1 MCNLHYPRCSG
12 PLVLL
17 TTLVAAICSGTVEAE
32 ILYVDD
38 DAPLGGDGLS
48 WDTPFKYLQD
58 ALSAAADDPSITEIR
73 VAQGTYKPDQDEA
86 GNVTPGDREATFQL
100 ISGLALRGAYCGL
113 DPNCADPDERD
124 IELYET
130 ILSGDLAGDDGPD
143 FENYDENSYHV
154 LRASETDQAVVL
166 DGCTITGGS
175 ATGDVSDDRRGGGLH
190 CYEVSIRLV
199 SCTIVANRAHNLQGG
214 GAFIEGG
221 SAVFLECAIRENES
235 SLFGGGVSVLYAD
248 LVWFEG
254 CTLSA
259 NRIGAGGGAITTLY
273 CNRVVLKDCNLTSNM
288 AHNAGAGVFVSSSPE
303 LLVNNCEFT
312 GNWCSDHVIPWG
324 AGMVVR
330 GSHGTIENCTFR
342 DNWTYANR
350 SYDEFNYAS
359 SAGLSVKGDV
369 TVANCLFVEN
379 SSTSGVETA
388 EALGGAAS
396 FGDQTKVY
404 NCTFIGNRTNNMVG
418 PTSAGGAVLF
428 LGSATLTDCAF
439 IGNAA
444 EGNTGTGGAAYVLE
458 GVPTLTNCTFTAN
471 TASECGG
478 LWATPDTRLT
488 NCIAW
493 GNSDNGGTGESAQ
506 VFGTPIVN
514 YCCIE
519 GWTGD
524 LGGIGNIG
532 DDPLFV
538 DPDGPD
544 DVFGTE
550 DDDVRLLPGSP
561 CIDAGCNG
569 ALPRDWA
576 DLDDDGDTREI
587 TPLDLDGEGRFF
599 DDPDTPDAGC
609 RCPPIVDM
617 GAYEFG
623 DTGPQPCPGDLD
635 CDRVV
640 GHSDLGIL
648 LAAWHN
654 SAEGDLN
661 CDGLTDHADLG
672 ILLANWGAVCP

>member
-1 MCNLHYPRCSG
+1 MCRRHHPTGLGPSALLITLIGVVCS
-12 PLVLL
+12 
-17 TTLVAAICSGTVEAE
+17 AAVEAQ

-38 DAPLGGDGLS
+38 DAPPGGDGLS
-48 WDTPFKYLQD
+48 WDTPFKCLQD
-58 ALSAAADDPSITEIR
+58 ALYTAAGDPSITEIR

-100 ISGLALRGAYCGL
+100 MSGLALKGGYAGITE
-113 DPNCADPDERD
+113 PDPDERD
-124 IELYET
+124 VELYET
-130 ILSGDLAGDDGPD
+130 VLSGDLAGNDAPD

-154 LRASETDQAVVL
+154 VTVSDTDATVML
-166 DGCTITGGS
+166 DGCTVTSGS
-175 ATGDVSDDRRGGGLH
+175 ATGEASDDQRGGGLY
-190 CYEVSIRLV
+190 CRDATVALAD
-199 SCTIVANRAHNLQGG
+199 CTVAANRASILSGGGVFAQGG
-214 GAFIEGG
+214 RITFSG
-221 SAVFLECAIRENES
+221 CTIRDNRATS
-235 SLFGGGVSVLYAD
+235 FGGGVSARYAD

-254 CTLSA
+254 CALTGNQA
-259 NRIGAGGGAITTLY
+259 GAGGAIDTLH
-273 CNRVVLKDCNLTSNM
+273 CGSTVLTNCSFTANYAGNV
-288 AHNAGAGVFVSSSPE
+288 GAGVFASVVAHLFVS
-303 LLVNNCEFT
+303 NCEFV
-312 GNWCSDHVIPWG
+312 GNYCTDSAIPWG
-324 AGMVVR
+324 AGMAVR
-330 GSHGTIENCTFR
+330 ESRGTIQHCTFR
-342 DNWTYANR
+342 ENWTCANY
-350 SYDEFNYAS
+350 SWDEDTYAS
-359 SAGLSVKGDV
+359 SAGLSVKGGV

-379 SSTSGVETA
+379 SSTSEVETA
-388 EALGGAAS
+388 EASGGAAS

-404 NCTFIGNRTNNMVG
+404 NCTFVGNRTNNMVG

-524 LGGIGNIG
+524 LGGVGNIG

-544 DVFGTE
+544 DIFGTE
-550 DDDVRLLPGSP
+550 DDDVRLLSGSP

-576 DLDDDGDTREI
+576 DLDDDSDTRET

-599 DDPDTPDAGC
+599 DDPNAPDAGC
-609 RCPPIVDM
+609 RCPPIADM

-623 DTGPQPCPGDLD
+623 GTGPQPCPGDLD

-640 GHSDLGIL
+640 SHADLGIL

-661 CDGLTDHADLG
+661 CDGFTDHADLG
-672 ILLANWGAVCP
+672 ILLANWGTSCP

>member
-1 MCNLHYPRCSG
+1 MCRHHVRCSG
-12 PLVLL
+12 PSALL
-17 TTLVAAICSGTVEAE
+17 ITLVAAICSATVEAQ

-38 DAPLGGDGLS
+38 DAPLGGDGLN

-58 ALSAAADDPSITEIR
+58 ALYTAAGDPSITEIR

-100 ISGLALRGAYCGL
+100 IGGVALTGGYAGITE
-113 DPNCADPDERD
+113 PDPDQRD

-130 ILSGDLAGDDGPD
+130 ILSGDLAGNDGPD

-154 LRASETDQAVVL
+154 LTAIDADAIVML
-166 DGCTITGGS
+166 DGCTVTAGS
-175 ATGDVSDDRRGGGLH
+175 ATGEVSDHQQGGGLY
-190 CYEVSIRLV
+190 CRDATVALAD
-199 SCTIVANRAHNLQGG
+199 CAIVANRAGISGGG
-214 GAFIEGG
+214 GARVIRG
-221 SAVFLECAIRENES
+221 SITFSGCTIRDNRATT
-235 SLFGGGVSVLYAD
+235 GGGVRAGHAD
-248 LVWFEG
+248 PLWLEDCALTGNHAVV
-254 CTLSA
+254 A
-259 NRIGAGGGAITTLY
+259 GAIY
-273 CNRVVLKDCNLTSNM
+273 AFRCDSVVLMNCSFTANDAYNT
-288 AHNAGAGVFVSSSPE
+288 GAGVYAYAAADLYVGD
-303 LLVNNCEFT
+303 CEFV
-312 GNWCSDHVIPWG
+312 GNYCTDHFIPWG
-324 AGMVVR
+324 AGMAVR
-330 GSHGTIENCTFR
+330 SSHGTIEHCTFR
-342 DNWTYANR
+342 ENWTCANY
-350 SYDEFNYAS
+350 SWDKYNYAS

-369 TVANCLFVEN
+369 VVANCLFIGN
-379 SSTSGVETA
+379 SCTSEVKTA
-388 EALGGAAS
+388 EASGGAAS
-396 FGDQTKVY
+396 FGDQTRVY

-428 LGSATLTDCAF
+428 LGSATLTNCAF

-444 EGNTGTGGAAYVLE
+444 EGDTGTGGAAYVQE

-478 LWATPDTRLT
+478 VWATPDTRLT

-493 GNSDNGGTGESAQ
+493 GNSDDGGTGESAQ
-506 VFGTPIVN
+506 VFGTPIVD

-519 GWTGD
+519 GWTGN

-544 DVFGTE
+544 DIYGTE
-550 DDDVRLLPGSP
+550 DDDVRVLPGSP
-561 CIDAGCNG
+561 CIDAGCN
-569 ALPRDWA
+569 AAVPRDWA
-576 DLDDDGDTREI
+576 DLDDDGDVDEF

-599 DDPDTPDAGC
+599 DDPNTPDTGC

-640 GHSDLGIL
+640 GHSDLGTL

-661 CDGLTDHADLG
+661 CDGFTDHADLG
-672 ILLANWGAVCP
+672 ILLGNWGASCP

>member
-1 MCNLHYPRCSG
+1 MCRRHHPAGLG
-12 PLVLL
+12 PSALL
-17 TTLVAAICSGTVEAE
+17 ITLVAAICSAAVEAQ

-38 DAPLGGDGLS
+38 DAPPGGDGLS
-48 WDTPFKYLQD
+48 WDTPFKCLQD
-58 ALSAAADDPSITEIR
+58 ALYTAAGDPSVTEIR

-100 ISGLALRGAYCGL
+100 VGGLALTGGYAGITE
-113 DPNCADPDERD
+113 PDPDERD
-124 IELYET
+124 IDLYET
-130 ILSGDLAGDDGPD
+130 ILSGDLAGNDGPD

-154 LRASETDQAVVL
+154 LTAVGTDVVAL
-166 DGCTITGGS
+166 DGIVTTAGNADGEGEHHLGAGLFCHTSELMLVDCTVT
-175 ATGDVSDDRRGGGLH
+175 
-190 CYEVSIRLV
+190 
-199 SCTIVANRAHNLQGG
+199 ANRAHKLCAFPS
-214 GAFIEGG
+214 GAGLYVRDGTAYFTNCVIT
-221 SAVFLECAIRENES
+221 ENRAGY
-235 SLFGGGVSVLYAD
+235 GGGVHGVSAD
-248 LVWFEG
+248 LAFDG
-254 CTLSA
+254 CELSGNHA
-259 NRIGAGGGAITTLY
+259 GWGGAVLAESCDSVVLTNCAFTGNSATNVGAGAFVRFTT
-273 CNRVVLKDCNLTSNM
+273 N
-288 AHNAGAGVFVSSSPE
+288 VSAS
-303 LLVNNCEFT
+303 NCEFA
-312 GNWCSDHVIPWG
+312 GNYCTDHPIPWG
-324 AGMVVR
+324 AGMAVR
-330 GSHGTIENCTFR
+330 ESRGTIQNCTFR
-342 DNWTYANR
+342 ENWTCVNQPWGPLH
-350 SYDEFNYAS
+350 YAS

-369 TVANCLFVEN
+369 AVTNCLFIGN
-379 SSTSGVETA
+379 SSTSEVEIA
-388 EALGGAAS
+388 EASGGAAS

-404 NCTFIGNRTNNMVG
+404 NCTFIGNHTNNMVG

-428 LGSATLTDCAF
+428 LGSATLTNCVF
-439 IGNAA
+439 IGNVA
-444 EGNTGTGGAAYVLE
+444 EGDTGTGGAAYVLE

-478 LWATPDTRLT
+478 VWATSDTRLT

-493 GNSDNGGTGESAQ
+493 GNSDDGGTDESAQ
-506 VFGTPIVN
+506 VFGAPIVN

-519 GWTGD
+519 GWTGE
-524 LGGIGNIG
+524 LGGTGNIG
-532 DDPLFV
+532 GDPLFV

-544 DVFGTE
+544 DIYGTE

-576 DLDDDGDTREI
+576 DLDEDGDTREI

-599 DDPDTPDAGC
+599 DDPNTPDTGC

-623 DTGPQPCPGDLD
+623 DTGLQPCPGDLD

-640 GHSDLGIL
+640 GHSDLGTL
-648 LAAWHN
+648 LGAWHN

-672 ILLANWGAVCP
+672 ILLTNWGAVCP